1 MIIDEIKKNLHD
13 AVQQIVKSAQGT
25 GASDNP
31 SLIAPAFS
39 KKLTN
44 MIQYMNPISQ
54 LLTASPFK
62 AEGIPG
68 STKYVY
74 PKLTSLRNPG
84 SFGGEMSDGQIRASK
99 FENEEVLIKA
109 KKSRFRVWDLGKKA
123 SEDYVDL
130 AIRQW
135 SAEAEAISIDF
146 ALGILY
152 DNPILGN
159 PADRT
164 IGAWEDSLDVSI
176 QANRIDRSNSGNPM
190 LPNKIDIFQDVNT
203 RSKRNGGEG
212 HRRVWVMSPEM
223 VNYLSQFAFDQTT
236 IMQPVGSS
244 PSAGNMFE
252 THIGVHPRTMLGLP
266 IIETTLMG
274 GGYSNPNVDT
284 MGAVA
289 ASASASGGNLAN
301 GTIYFVVTKLI
312 RCLGKIDSFVGETMA
327 SAPIIVNLNN
337 GGTTQKA
344 TLSFSKDVDALWYY
358 VYASTTGAA
367 GSYKKVAVAP
377 GHILNTSGDFLDFTS
392 SVDVRTI
399 TADASGIPSQG
410 VYGRMQE
417 DTPPKAYQGV
427 NPETVLLWDLDEDQG
442 LGSYK
447 YLDDSPNKDSGFATI
462 KEITPRG
469 DYQEILMVSYG
480 APVNRFDRTSAIIRN
495 LRSQ

>member
-1 MIIDEIKKNLHD
+1 MTIDEIKKNLHN

-25 GASDNP
+25 GAFDNP

-44 MIQYMNPISQ
+44 MIQYMNPINQ
-54 LLTASPFK
+54 LVTASPFK
-62 AEGIPG
+62 SEGIPG
-68 STKYVY
+68 STKYVF

-84 SFGGEMSDGQIRASK
+84 SFGGETSEGQIRASK
-99 FENEEVLIKA
+99 FDSGEIYIKA
-109 KKSRFRVWDLGKKA
+109 KKSRFRVWDLGKKT

-135 SAEAEAISIDF
+135 TAEATSFALDF

-152 DNPILGN
+152 DNPVLRN
-159 PADRT
+159 PTNRT
-164 IGAWEDSLDVSI
+164 VGAWENSLDVNI
-176 QANRIDRSNSGNPM
+176 QTNRIDKSIGGNPT
-190 LPNKIDIFQDVNT
+190 LPGEIDIFQEVYT
-203 RSKRNGGEG
+203 RSMRNGGEG

-223 VNYLSQFAFDQTT
+223 AGYLTGFAFDRVRLTQSVD
-236 IMQPVGSS
+236 QS
-244 PSAGNMFE
+244 PSGDSPFE
-252 THIGVHPRTMLGLP
+252 THIGLWPKTLLGLP
-266 IIETTLMG
+266 IVATTLMG

-289 ASASASGGNLAN
+289 VSASASGGNLSN
-301 GTIYFVVTKLI
+301 GTIHFVVTKLI
-312 RCLGKIDSFVGETMA
+312 RRLDESASFVGETMA
-327 SAPIIVNLNN
+327 SAPIIVNLNS

-344 TLSFSKDVDALWYY
+344 TLAFSRDANALWYY

-367 GSYKKVAVAP
+367 GSFKKVAVAP
-377 GHILNTSGDFLDFTS
+377 GHILNDDGDFLDFAS
-392 SVDVRTI
+392 SVDIRTI
-399 TADASGIPSQG
+399 TADTSGIPSQG

-417 DTPPKAYQGV
+417 DTPPKAYQGI
-427 NPETVLLWDLDEDQG
+427 NPESVLLWDLDEDQG

-447 YLDDSPNKDSGFATI
+447 YLDDSPNHDSGFATI

-480 APVNRFDRTSAIIRN
+480 TPVGRFDRTSAIIKN
-495 LRSQ
+495 LRSK